1 MLKDDGNR
9 VTVVLRFIKKNVF
22 NVNVN
27 ADGSNNNK
35 IDIDLNANNNN
46 NNNIKTTPSTIAT
59 YASTYA

>member
-35 IDIDLNANNNN
+35 IDINLNANNNN
-46 NNNIKTTPSTIAT
+46 NNIKPTPSTIAT
-59 YASTYA
+59 YASTKA